1 MKIQKQRSIAMNVVI
16 AVGFIFLIGVL
27 FKIQI
32 IDKDEY
38 SAKTVSQ
45 TSVVVDAAR
54 GEILDRNG
62 TPLVT
67 NRQGNSIVFNY
78 AYFPTDQGQRNAIII
93 ALINL
98 FEKNG
103 QEYVDNLPIYIDSK
117 GSFAFE
123 EDRDSDIKWLKSADM
138 LDLNDYA
145 TADNCIDAL
154 IDRYELE
161 QYSKTDALKIASV
174 CAEMKRVGFSTSS
187 PYTFAEDVPTELVAI
202 VMENSSF
209 YKGVENSIVPYRQYV
224 DGTIAPHILGRVS
237 GIHASAYESEKEK
250 LTEALA
256 KAEDEGASEEEIAAI
271 KRNAYTINDDY
282 GNSGIEGVMESY
294 LRGTRGVKTVSVT
307 SDDKVSEE
315 YTVTPKQGDTVI
327 LTIDSELQKVAQDSL
342 QKRVE
347 SLSVDSDLPYAAA
360 AVIVE
365 NVNTGEI
372 LACATY
378 PSYDNSTWSENYS
391 TWAADSTNPLW
402 NRALMSTYEPGS
414 TFKPAMAIAGL
425 EEGVITPSY
434 TWKCTSA
441 YTYFSDHTFYCAN
454 YTAHGTLNVVHAI
467 EESCNGFFYETGR
480 LLGIAKMNEW
490 ASAFGLGQKTGI
502 ELNEAQGILA
512 GKEYRESQGGVWRPG
527 DTVQAAIGQSD
538 NQFTLIQLCNYVAT
552 IANGGTRHVPHFVKS
567 VKSYDY
573 TETVLEK
580 DPEVAAEIDINES
593 YLNLVREGMLLVGT
607 EGYCKNAFANL
618 PVKAAAKT
626 GTSEVVRVIDGNK
639 VEGNNGFLISYAPYE
654 DPEIAVAVVVE
665 SATAGSL
672 TAVVVADIYD
682 YYFSAKEMQTVQ
694 QYNQLLS

>member
-1 MKIQKQRSIAMNVVI
+1 MKIQKQRAITMNVVI
-16 AVGFIFLIGVL
+16 AVAFIFLTGTL

-38 SAKTVSQ
+38 AAKTVSQ

-62 TPLVT
+62 NPLVT
-67 NRQGNSIVFNY
+67 NRQGNSVVFNY
-78 AYFPTDQGQRNAIII
+78 AYFPTDQAERNAIII
-93 ALINL
+93 SLINL

-103 QEYVDNLPIYIDSK
+103 REYIDNLPIYLDVN

-123 EDRDSDIKWLKSADM
+123 ENRDSDIKWLKSADM

-145 TADNCIDAL
+145 TADNCMAAL
-154 IDRYELE
+154 VDRYELQ
-161 QYSKTDALKIASV
+161 QYSKKEALKIASV

-202 VMENSSF
+202 VMENGAF
-209 YKGVENSIVPYRQYV
+209 YKGVENKVVPYRQYV
-224 DGTIAPHILGRVS
+224 DGTVAPHILGRVS
-237 GIHASAYESEKEK
+237 GIHASAYEAEKVK
-250 LTEALA
+250 LAEALQ
-256 KAEDEGASEEEIAAI
+256 KAEDEGASDEEIAAI

-294 LRGTRGVKTVSVT
+294 LRGTRGVKTVSVI
-307 SDDKVSEE
+307 SDGKVSED

-327 LTIDSELQKVAQDSL
+327 LTIDSDLQKVAQDSL
-342 QKRVE
+342 KKRVD
-347 SLSVDSDLPYAAA
+347 SLSVNSDLPYAAA

-378 PSYDNSTWSENYS
+378 PSYNNDTWSENYS

-425 EEGVITPSY
+425 EEGVINSSFI
-434 TWKCTSA
+434 WDCKAA
-441 YTYFSDHTFYCAN
+441 YTYFSDHTFWCAN
-454 YTAHGTLNVVHAI
+454 HVSHGRLDVVHAI
-467 EESCNGFFYETGR
+467 SESCNGFFYETGR
-480 LLGIAKMNEW
+480 LLGIEKMNEW
-490 ASAFGLGQKTGI
+490 ASAFGFGQKTGI

-538 NQFTLIQLCNYVAT
+538 NQFTLIQLCNYAAT
-552 IANGGTRHVPHFVKS
+552 IANGGTRYVPHFVKS

-573 TETVLEK
+573 TETVVDK
-580 DPEVAAEIDINES
+580 APVIAAELDINPR

-626 GTSEVVRVIDGNK
+626 GTSEVVRVINGNK

-654 DPEIAVAVVVE
+654 NPEIAVSVVVE

-682 YYFSAKEMQTVQ
+682 YYFSAKEMQGVQ
-694 QYNQLLS
+694 QYNQLL

>member
-1 MKIQKQRSIAMNVVI
+1 MKIQKQRSAVMNIII
-16 AVGFIFLIGVL
+16 AVGFTFLIVVL

-32 IDKDEY
+32 IDKEKY
-38 SAKTVSQ
+38 AAETVSQ

-54 GEILDRNG
+54 GEVLDRNG
-62 TPLVT
+62 TPLIT

-78 AYFPTDQGQRNAIII
+78 AYFPTDQLQRNKIII
-93 ALINL
+93 TLIGL

-103 QEYVDNLPIYIDSK
+103 QEYVDNLPIHMDAN
-117 GSFAFE
+117 GNFVFE
-123 EDRDSDIKWLKSADM
+123 EGRDSDINWLKSEEM
-138 LDLNDYA
+138 LNLNDYA
-145 TADNCIDAL
+145 TAENCIDAL
-154 IDRYELE
+154 IERYKLE
-161 QYSKTDALKIASV
+161 EYSKTEALKIASV

-187 PYTFAEDVPTELVAI
+187 PYTFAEDVPTDLVAI
-202 VMENSSF
+202 IMENSSF
-209 YKGVENSIVPYRQYV
+209 YQGVENSVVPYREYV

-237 GIHASAYESEKEK
+237 GIYASAYESEKEK
-250 LTEALA
+250 LAEALE
-256 KAEDEGASEEEIAAI
+256 KAEAEGASDDEIAAI

-282 GNSGIEGVMESY
+282 GNSGIEGAMESY
-294 LRGTRGVKTVSVT
+294 LRGTRGVKTVSVA
-307 SDDKVSEE
+307 SDGTVSEE
-315 YTVTPKQGDTVI
+315 YTVSPKQGDTVI
-327 LTIDSELQKVAQDSL
+327 LTIDSDLQKVAQNSL
-342 QKRVE
+342 KRRVE
-347 SLSVDSDLPYAAA
+347 SLSVNSDLPYAAA

-378 PSYDNSTWSENYS
+378 PSYDNSTWAENYS

-414 TFKPAMAIAGL
+414 TFKPLMAIAGL

-454 YTAHGTLNVVHAI
+454 YKAHGTLDVVYALK
-467 EESCNGFFYETGR
+467 ESCNCYFYETGR
-480 LLGIAKMNEW
+480 LLGIEKMNEW

-538 NQFTLIQLCNYVAT
+538 NQFTLIQLCNYVST
-552 IANGGTRHVPHFVKS
+552 IANGGTRYIPHFVKS

-573 TETVLEK
+573 SETVLEK
-580 DPEVAAEIDINES
+580 EPAVAAEMDINEQ
-593 YLNLVREGMLLVGT
+593 YLNLVQRGMLLVGT
-607 EGYCKNAFANL
+607 EGYCKSAFANL

-672 TAVVVADIYD
+672 TAVVAADIYE
-682 YYFSAKEMQTVQ
+682 YYFSAKEMQSVQ
-694 QYNQLLS
+694 QYNQILS